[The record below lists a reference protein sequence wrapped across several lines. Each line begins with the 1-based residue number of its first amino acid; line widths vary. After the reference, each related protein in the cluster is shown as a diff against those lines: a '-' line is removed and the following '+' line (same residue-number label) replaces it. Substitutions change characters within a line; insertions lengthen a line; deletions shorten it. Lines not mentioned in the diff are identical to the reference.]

1 MNFCTDIESEDL
13 SAEDKVKLG
22 RIYHDELMEF
32 FIAGVKV
39 REYSAC
45 TLYPT
50 GFTLKMKP
58 LYLAHIAHFNNTLSG
73 GKNGNYQIYRE

>member
-32 FIAGVKV
+32 FIAGEKV
-39 REYSAC
+39 REYSSC
-45 TLYPT
+45 TLYPA
-50 GFTLKMKP
+50 GFTLKMQP
-58 LYLAHIAHFNNTLSG
+58 LYLAQLQYIHETVSG
-73 GKNGNYQIYRE
+73 GKNADYQIYRQ